1 MLYMLV
7 EDKGLLF
14 GLVAFGDHLGIP
26 CEAHQGNQY
35 NQGYSFHGVILFLSL
50 FNAQN
55 YASIVPKK
63 KHQAAT

>member
-26 CEAHQGNQY
+26 REAHQGNHY
-35 NQGYSFHGVILFLSL
+35 NQGNSFHGVLLFFIQRSKLCKYC
-50 FNAQN
+50 A
-55 YASIVPKK
+55 KK